1 MDWRNDQK
9 VNFFVN
15 LREKKSRFCKQLLR
29 AIFYI
34 TFGFISD
41 INTHDHVQISI
52 IDTDADSKENQVD
65 AANTQN
71 KLESETRP
79 DEGNNSLN

>member
-1 MDWRNDQK
+1 M
-9 VNFFVN
+9 
-15 LREKKSRFCKQLLR
+15 EKRPKSKFLCEFKRKFKSRFSKQLLR

-41 INTHDHVQISI
+41 TQDQKQISI
-52 IDTDADSKENQVD
+52 IDTNANSKENQVD
-65 AANTQN
+65 AANTRN